1 MMKIR
6 IKVGDK
12 TLTAT
17 LADSARSRD
26 FVSLLPLTLTLKN
39 YGATEKISDLPRKF
53 SVKDAPAGHDPDAGD
68 ITYYAPW
75 GTLAIFRKD
84 FRYSDGLIKLGKIDG
99 AVAALD
105 TSEELEATIELI
117 K

>member
-1 MMKIR
+1 MMKARRLPELVITAA
-6 IKVGDK
+6 IAGSIAVGC
-12 TLTAT
+12 
-17 LADSARSRD
+17 
-26 FVSLLPLTLTLKN
+26 
-39 YGATEKISDLPRKF
+39 
-53 SVKDAPAGHDPDAGD
+53 PAAGD